1 MLTEKTILLS
11 QSYPVFQFAITNTHN
26 HAITETLSLMLN
38 FFLFSN
44 NILSYLPWNVQPD
57 ENKLYF
63 LSRRCRELIKLR

>member
-1 MLTEKTILLS
+1 MLMEKAILLS

-44 NILSYLPWNVQPD
+44 NVLSYLP
-57 ENKLYF
+57 
-63 LSRRCRELIKLR
+63 